1 MQSKTSLLFSSESIN
16 AIYKKKLYSLVP
28 SSADCKKKKKKKKMQ
43 ISRMSYATFRTD
55 NLSELETN

>member
-16 AIYKKKLYSLVP
+16 VIYKKKLYSLVP
-28 SSADCKKKKKKKKMQ
+28 SSTDCKKKKKKMQ
-43 ISRMSYATFRTD
+43 ISTMSYATFRTD

>member
-28 SSADCKKKKKKKKMQ
+28 SSTEKKKKKKKKMQ

>member
-28 SSADCKKKKKKKKMQ
+28 SSTDCKKKKKMQ
-43 ISRMSYATFRTD
+43 ISTMSYATFRTD

>member
-28 SSADCKKKKKKKKMQ
+28 SSTDRKKKKKKMQ
-43 ISRMSYATFRTD
+43 ISTMSYATFRTD

>member
-28 SSADCKKKKKKKKMQ
+28 SSTDCKKKKKTMQ
-43 ISRMSYATFRTD
+43 ISTMSYATFRTD